1 MDFDFRLIVFYTA
14 AQHLNFTKTASAL
27 FISQP
32 AVSKNIQELE
42 KKLGVPLFERKGNNL
57 NLTDS
62 GQILYKY
69 AQQIINLY
77 NQAGQ
82 EIQELQEGRKGNLVL
97 GASTTISQYVLPAL
111 LADFLSQ
118 YPNNRIQSFQS
129 NSRSIEEQLID
140 KTLDLGITEVYRQP
154 GAEIHSFYEG

>member
-57 NLTDS
+57 NLT
-62 GQILYKY
+62 
-69 AQQIINLY
+69 
-77 NQAGQ
+77 
-82 EIQELQEGRKGNLVL
+82 
-97 GASTTISQYVLPAL
+97 
-111 LADFLSQ
+111 
-118 YPNNRIQSFQS
+118 
-129 NSRSIEEQLID
+129 
-140 KTLDLGITEVYRQP
+140 
-154 GAEIHSFYEG
+154 